1 MWLLKATA
9 KSVEPYTTIPLD
21 KATVSYCY
29 HTLKFLCKVPS
40 GSSSESG
47 LVSSSLNEPAPSQT
61 IGKGLS
67 GTVSSGLISNEAYSA
82 IS

>member
-1 MWLLKATA
+1 
-9 KSVEPYTTIPLD
+9 
-21 KATVSYCY
+21 VSYCY
-29 HTLKFLCKVPS
+29 HTLKVLGKVPS
-40 GSSSESG
+40 GSSSERG

-82 IS
+82 ISKGVKPAASILRY